1 MALPET
7 MPNSESSSYLLFFE
21 AYVSGV
27 IISFKHKRALD
38 LDGLCNGHL
47 NSQL

>member
-1 MALPET
+1 MAFPET
-7 MPNSESSSYLLFFE
+7 MPNTDSWSYLLFFE
-21 AYVSGV
+21 ADATGV
-27 IISFKHKRALD
+27 IISFKPKTALD